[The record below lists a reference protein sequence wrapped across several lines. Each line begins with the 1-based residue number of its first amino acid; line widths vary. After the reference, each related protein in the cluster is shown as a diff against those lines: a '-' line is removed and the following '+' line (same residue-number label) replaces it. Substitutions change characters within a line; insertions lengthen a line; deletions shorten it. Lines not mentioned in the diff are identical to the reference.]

1 MTIIEHDATTTDEFV
16 EKLFTAVLG
25 AQEVQ
30 AAYLGDRLGWYD
42 ALAEEPLTST
52 QLAERTGTSE
62 RYAREWLEHQAVAGW
77 LNCRNPEASYEDRV
91 FEMPEAHKPALC
103 EPENLSYVLPFA
115 RMIAGLGQ
123 HIDSMVD
130 AYRTDTGFSWA
141 HQGHDARESQAAAN
155 RPMFVHQLG
164 QEYLSSI
171 PEVDAALRAGG
182 RVADIGAG
190 YAWSSIGIATAYP
203 AATVDA
209 FDLDE
214 PSIEMAHRN
223 IATAGLS
230 DRVTARCIDAAEV
243 ADTEDYDL
251 VLALECIHDMPDPV
265 SVLSTM
271 RRLAGDDGTVIVM
284 DENVSEVFTGQP
296 DDVERVMYGFS
307 IMCCLA
313 DGKAH
318 DHSVETGTVMRPST
332 FEGYA
337 LEAGFD
343 RVEIL
348 PIENDFF
355 RFYRLS

>member
-1 MTIIEHDATTTDEFV
+1 MTLIEHDVTTTDEFV

-42 ALAEEPLTST
+42 ALADEPLTSS
-52 QLAERTGTSE
+52 QLAERTATSE

-77 LNCRNPEASYEDRV
+77 LNCQNPEASHEDRV
-91 FEMPEAHKPALC
+91 FEMPEAHRAVLC
-103 EPENLSYVLPFA
+103 EREDLAHVLPLA
-115 RMIAGLGQ
+115 RMTAGLGQ
-123 HIDSMVD
+123 HIEAMVD

-155 RPMFVHQLG
+155 RPMFIHQLG
-164 QEYLSSI
+164 QEYLASI
-171 PEVDAALRAGG
+171 PDVDAALRAGG

-190 YAWSSIGIATAYP
+190 FAWSSIGVAQAYP
-203 AATVDA
+203 NATVDA

-223 IATAGLS
+223 IASAGLT
-230 DRVTARCIDAAEV
+230 DRVNARCIDAAEV
-243 ADTEDYDL
+243 ADTESYDL
-251 VLALECIHDMPDPV
+251 VMALECIHDMPDPV
-265 SVLSTM
+265 SVLTTM

-284 DENVSEVFTGQP
+284 DENVGHTFTGQP

-318 DHSVETGTVMRPST
+318 EHSVETGTVMRPST

-343 RVEIL
+343 SVEIL

-355 RFYRLS
+355 RFYRLT